1 MLEWVLIRDM
11 SRATHHH
18 CVRSSIQGVLH
29 RLLYADDLMLS
40 DESIEELLVKL
51 KTRKEGHAVGHRENK
66 DYDVCHLS
74 GPAEEIWKGSLR
86 RLSDLRK

>member
-1 MLEWVLIRDM
+1 MLDLL
-11 SRATHHH
+11 SREFCTG
-18 CVRSSIQGVLH
+18 CPLE
-29 RLLYADDLMLS
+29 LLYADDLMLS
-40 DESIEELLVKL
+40 DVSIEKLLVKL

-86 RLSDLRK
+86 RLSDSRK